1 MRTITWSTKLAKS
14 MARPNVGMHSL
25 PGMPNDVDLSN
36 PLKAWRRRGSPEDRR
51 DGESRAWL
59 TRRTWRYGQG
69 IERQTRPWPRMLR
82 TTLNC
87 ISRAS
92 VSFLASSRAT
102 ISSFAKDKAPTS
114 YGTILGTQGRVRT
127 PTILMIVAATNASQC
142 VRRQV
147 ARPDMRL

>member
-1 MRTITWSTKLAKS
+1 MRTSTWSTKLAKS

-69 IERQTRPWPRMLR
+69 IEGQTRPWPRMLQ
-82 TTLNC
+82 TTANS

-92 VSFLASSRAT
+92 VSFLASLASTFPA
-102 ISSFAKDKAPTS
+102 IVE
-114 YGTILGTQGRVRT
+114 GRYLHPPCQPVMFPIGVECEWT
-127 PTILMIVAATNASQC
+127 
-142 VRRQV
+142 RQ
-147 ARPDMRL
+147 PPMPLYPRLTCS